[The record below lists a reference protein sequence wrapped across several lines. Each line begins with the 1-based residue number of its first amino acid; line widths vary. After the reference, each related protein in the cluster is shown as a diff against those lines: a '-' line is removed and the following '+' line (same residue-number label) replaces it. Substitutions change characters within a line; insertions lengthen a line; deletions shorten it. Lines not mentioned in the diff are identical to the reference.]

1 MLYFSMISIFET
13 WSEEKKAT
21 FAGQKLASN
30 KWEIAQISNLRKHP
44 THRNPFLAYL
54 KTREAQI
61 ERENK
66 WLSTIGEW

>member
-1 MLYFSMISIFET
+1 MISIFET

-21 FAGQKLASN
+21 FAGQKLIQN
-30 KWEIAQISNLRKHP
+30 GHEMAQINSIRKHP
-44 THRNPFLAYL
+44 ERRQPVLAYA
-54 KTREAQI
+54 KSRETQI